1 MINHELTNEEIDI
14 LREIGNIG
22 AGNATTSLSVL
33 LQSNLR
39 MEIPVV
45 KILDFNEIA
54 DMIGGPDVIVT
65 AVLTHF
71 TGDIKGMA
79 LFVLEKKEARNLA
92 GVMLAREYN
101 EDHEFDPMDK
111 SALKEVGNI
120 LMSSYLSSIETITN
134 LVLHIEPPMICV
146 DMAGSV
152 LSLPI
157 IELGQI
163 GDNALIIDSKFLDND
178 EPINGFLLLVT
189 DEDSYQQIFESL
201 GIRC

>member
-1 MINHELTNEEIDI
+1 MIERELTHDEIDV

-39 MEIPVV
+39 MEIPIV
-45 KILDFNEIA
+45 KILDFNDIA
-54 DMIGGPDVIVT
+54 EMIGGPDVIVT

-71 TGDIKGMA
+71 TGDITGMA

-92 GVMLAREYN
+92 GLMLNKKYD
-101 EDHEFDPMDK
+101 EDHEFDHMDK

-120 LMSSYLSSIETITN
+120 LMSSYLSSIETLTN
-134 LVLHIEPPMICV
+134 LMLHIEPPMICV

-163 GDNALIIDSKFLDND
+163 GDNALIIDSKFLDNN
-178 EPINGFLLLVT
+178 EPVDGFFLLVT
-189 DEDSYQQIFESL
+189 DEDSYQKIFKAL
-201 GIRC
+201 GIGW

>member
-1 MINHELTNEEIDI
+1 MTDRELTNEELDV

-22 AGNATTSLSVL
+22 AGNATTALAVL
-33 LQSNLR
+33 LHSNLR

-45 KILDFNEIA
+45 NILNFDDIAEI
-54 DMIGGPDVIVT
+54 IGGPDVIVT

-71 TGDIKGMA
+71 TGDIQGMT
-79 LFVLEKKEARNLA
+79 LFVLEKRDARNLA
-92 GVMLAREYN
+92 GTMLGKTYDEN
-101 EDHEFDPMDK
+101 HEFDAMDK

-120 LMSSYLSSIETITN
+120 IMSSYLSSIETLTN
-134 LVLHIEPPMICV
+134 LMFNVEPPMICV

-163 GDNALIIDSKFLDND
+163 GDKALIIDSKILDNN

-189 DEDSYQQIFESL
+189 DEESYGHIIKAL
-201 GIRC
+201 GIGC

>member
-1 MINHELTNEEIDI
+1 MAEQKLTKEELDV

-33 LQSNLR
+33 LHSNLR
-39 MEIPVV
+39 MEMPVV
-45 KILDFNEIA
+45 NIMNFDDIAEI
-54 DMIGGPDVIVT
+54 IGGPDVIVT

-71 TGDIKGMA
+71 SGDIQGMT
-79 LFVLEKKEARNLA
+79 LFVLEKKDARNLA
-92 GVMLAREYN
+92 GTMLGKSYE
-101 EDHEFDPMDK
+101 EEHDFDHMDK

-120 LMSSYLSSIETITN
+120 IMSSYLSSIETLTN
-134 LVLHIEPPMICV
+134 LTFNVEPPMICV

-163 GDNALIIDSKFLDND
+163 GDKALIIDSKILDNN
-178 EPINGFLLLVT
+178 EPINGFLLMVT
-189 DEDSYQQIFESL
+189 DEQSYGNIFKAL
-201 GIRC
+201 GIGC

>member
-1 MINHELTNEEIDI
+1 MTDRELTNEELDV

-22 AGNATTSLSVL
+22 AGNATTALAVL
-33 LQSNLR
+33 LHSNLR

-45 KILDFNEIA
+45 NIMDFDDIAEI
-54 DMIGGPDVIVT
+54 IGGPDVIVT

-71 TGDIKGMA
+71 TRDIRGMT
-79 LFVLEKKEARNLA
+79 LFVLEKRDARNLA
-92 GVMLAREYN
+92 GTMLGKTYE
-101 EDHEFDPMDK
+101 ETHEFDDMDK

-120 LMSSYLSSIETITN
+120 IMSSYLSSIETLTN
-134 LVLHIEPPMICV
+134 LRLDVEPPMICV

-163 GDNALIIDSKFLDND
+163 GDKALIIDSKILDNN

-189 DEDSYQQIFESL
+189 DEESYGHIFKAL
-201 GIRC
+201 GIGC

>member
-1 MINHELTNEEIDI
+1 MAEQKLTKEELDV

-33 LQSNLR
+33 LHSNLR
-39 MEIPVV
+39 MEMPVV
-45 KILDFNEIA
+45 NIMNFDDIAEI
-54 DMIGGPDVIVT
+54 IGGPDVIVT

-71 TGDIKGMA
+71 SGDIQGMT
-79 LFVLEKKEARNLA
+79 LFVLEKKDARNLA
-92 GVMLAREYN
+92 GTMLGKSYEEEHDFY
-101 EDHEFDPMDK
+101 HMDK

-120 LMSSYLSSIETITN
+120 IMSSYLSSIETLTN
-134 LVLHIEPPMICV
+134 LTFNVEPPMICV

-163 GDNALIIDSKFLDND
+163 GDKALIIDSKILDNN
-178 EPINGFLLLVT
+178 EPINGFLLMVT
-189 DEDSYQQIFESL
+189 DEQSYGNIFKAL
-201 GIRC
+201 GIGC

>member
-1 MINHELTNEEIDI
+1 MIKRELTNEELDV

-22 AGNATTSLSVL
+22 AGNATTSLSL
-33 LQSNLR
+33 LLDSNLR

-45 KILDFNEIA
+45 KILDFDDIA
-54 DMIGGPDVIVT
+54 DMIGGPDVVVT

-71 TGDIKGMA
+71 TGNIQGMT
-79 LFVLEKKEARNLA
+79 LFVLEKKDARNLA
-92 GVMLAREYN
+92 GTMLGKTYD
-101 EDHEFDPMDK
+101 EDYEFDNMDK

-120 LMSSYLSSIETITN
+120 IMSSYLSSIETLTN
-134 LVLHIEPPMICV
+134 LTLNVEPPMICV

-163 GDNALIIDSKFLDND
+163 GDKALIIDSKILDND
-178 EPINGFLLLVT
+178 EPINGFLLMVT
-189 DEDSYQQIFESL
+189 DEESFENIIRAL
-201 GIRC
+201 GIGC

>member
-1 MINHELTNEEIDI
+1 MTNYELTNEEIDI

-33 LQSNLR
+33 LNSHLR
-39 MEIPVV
+39 MEIPIV
-45 KILDFNEIA
+45 KVLDFDDIA
-54 DMIGGPDVIVT
+54 EMIGGPDVVVT

-71 TGDIKGMA
+71 YGDIQGMT
-79 LFVLEKKEARNLA
+79 LFILEKEEARNLA
-92 GVMLAREYN
+92 GAMLDRTYPK
-101 EDHEFDPMDK
+101 DYVFDSMDK

-134 LVLHIEPPMICV
+134 LVLHVEPPMICV

-163 GDNALIIDSKFLDND
+163 GDKALIIDSEILDNNK
-178 EPINGFLLLVT
+178 PINGFLMLVT
-189 DEDSYQQIFESL
+189 DESSYHKIFTSL

>member
-1 MINHELTNEEIDI
+1 MAEQKLTKEELDV

-33 LQSNLR
+33 LHSNLR
-39 MEIPVV
+39 MEMPVV
-45 KILDFNEIA
+45 NIMNFDDIAEI
-54 DMIGGPDVIVT
+54 IGGPDVIVT

-71 TGDIKGMA
+71 SGDIQGMT
-79 LFVLEKKEARNLA
+79 LFVLEKKDARNLA
-92 GVMLAREYN
+92 GTMLGKSYE
-101 EDHEFDPMDK
+101 EEHDFDHMDN

-120 LMSSYLSSIETITN
+120 IMSSYLSSIETLTN
-134 LVLHIEPPMICV
+134 LTFNVEPPMICV

-163 GDNALIIDSKFLDND
+163 GDKALIIDSKILDNN
-178 EPINGFLLLVT
+178 EPINGFLLMVT
-189 DEDSYQQIFESL
+189 DEQSYGNIFKAL
-201 GIRC
+201 GIGC

>member
-1 MINHELTNEEIDI
+1 MTNYELTNQEIDA
-14 LREIGNIG
+14 LRELGNIG
-22 AGNATTSLSVL
+22 AGNATTSLAIL
-33 LQSNLR
+33 LNSHLR

-45 KILDFNEIA
+45 KVLDFDDIA

-71 TGDIKGMA
+71 TGDIQGMT
-79 LFVLEKKEARNLA
+79 LFVLEKDEAKNLA
-92 GVMLAREYN
+92 GAMLGKTYP
-101 EDHEFDPMDK
+101 EDYVFDHMDK

-120 LMSSYLSSIETITN
+120 LMSSYLSSMETITN
-134 LVLHIEPPMICV
+134 LILHVEPPVICV

-163 GDNALIIDSKFLDND
+163 GDRALIIDSEILDND
-178 EPINGFLLLVT
+178 KPINGFLMLVT
-189 DEDSYQQIFESL
+189 DEDSYRKIFSSL